1 MQNQYK
7 AKLTIVIAFASII
20 LTLPSFSHAQTSNST
35 GRTSGSSE
43 TLNDNSYRTIQRI
56 REHIEKG
63 EFERAQSRSERIIR
77 TEERQLSRTGMSES
91 GLYKEAY
98 NALCI
103 SLTNQGKLQEAF
115 TACDKAIEVTPNHWE
130 SFKSRATLYYM
141 VQDFQESLADF
152 EKSLEHAP
160 NNEEIADVLKQNI
173 AVVQSKIN

>member
-1 MQNQYK
+1 MRKQ
-7 AKLTIVIAFASII
+7 LETIRIVFIALLATI
-20 LTLPSFSHAQTSNST
+20 LLLPSLSYAQTSNST

-56 REHIEKG
+56 RDHIEKG
-63 EFERAQSRSERIIR
+63 EFERAQSRSERVIR
-77 TEERQLSRTGMSES
+77 TEERQFSRSGMSES

-160 NNEEIADVLKQNI
+160 DNEEISSVLKQNI
-173 AVVQSKIN
+173 AVVKSKIN